1 MISHLVGTLDHVD
14 QHHVVVEVGNVGY
27 QVNVPAA
34 ALSRLPQP
42 GAKIKLFTIQIVRE
56 DDISLY
62 GFLSREER
70 ALFALLLSVSGIG
83 PKSAMALLSGFPLE
97 KLVAGIAQGDV
108 ALLSSISGVGR
119 KTAERLIVELKE
131 KIAKNYAIQP
141 SAMASGLKG
150 ENALLSDAVA
160 ALIALGYSPKEARE
174 AIQRVDPQGAGSV
187 EEVLKSALH
196 NLI

>member
-14 QHHVVVEVGNVGY
+14 QRHVVIEVGNIGY
-27 QVNVPAA
+27 HVNVPAA
-34 ALSRLPQP
+34 TLSRLPKP
-42 GAKIKLFTIQIVRE
+42 GEKVKLFTIQIVRE

-70 ALFALLLSVSGIG
+70 SLFSLLLSVSGIG
-83 PKSAMALLSGFPLE
+83 PKSAMALISGFPLE

-174 AIQRVDPQGAGSV
+174 AIMRVEPQGKDSV
-187 EEVLKSALH
+187 ETILKEALRS
-196 NLI
+196 LI